1 MQNTRSRLEK
11 RLARQLAAPSRL
23 ARLTAGSTSLDLVYL
38 DEETQD
44 RLDSRSRE

>member
-11 RLARQLAAPSRL
+11 RLAQQLAAPSRL
-23 ARLTAGSTSLDLVYL
+23 ARRTAGSMRVDLVYL

-44 RLDSRSRE
+44 GLDNRSRE